1 VRQTAC
7 ESAGSGDQRWT
18 PLARVLPAIG
28 DQWTLLIVATLA
40 AEPLRLNELRA
51 HLPGISTGV
60 LDRHLQQMV
69 DLGLILRRRYRELPP
84 RVEYQLSPIGEE
96 LVPVAVQLAVWGAR
110 NLCQTQTQPPPRPG
124 EREP

>member
-1 VRQTAC
+1 M
-7 ESAGSGDQRWT
+7 DQRWI

-28 DQWTLLIVATLA
+28 DQWTLLIVAALA

-51 HLPGISTGV
+51 HLPGVSTGV

-69 DLGLILRRRYRELPP
+69 DLGLIVRWRYRELPP

-96 LVPVAVQLAVWGAR
+96 LVPVAVQLAGWGAR
-110 NLCQTQTQPPPRPG
+110 YLCQTQTKTQTPPPAGPG
-124 EREP
+124 EGGA